1 MPHYF
6 DSYALEDFQD
16 KGIKAYIDDVEITSP
31 TTAPT
36 NSVVKMVAFNGG
48 EFYEVQLF
56 DPVEFMGLYFT
67 LSDGDTVATATM
79 SDWTGSLTYSG
90 DFVPFPAKKTVL
102 TITQASIDTWAMD
115 NMFMEVGGVPVVDG
129 QEINF
134 DEEMTLRVTG
144 NYELVYAKFL
154 DVVELFEYS
163 FVVDPS
169 GKFGTLT
176 LPDTVSFISSAMS
189 YEVEL
194 VAPVDVKGSN
204 TVYRIADAD
213 LETITHKRFS
223 VTTSG
228 GTGTIYDYG
237 QFILGFIKLPFE
249 IDPSLIVGRESVR
262 YGPLNIGVAGDVIGV
277 DRLVVPLGSV
287 SVPALEMNSLDYQS
301 TLCKLHLPYANPVSI
316 DIQYVIGET
325 ITIELSISLYD
336 GEAQYTLKSSKFD
349 EVFNTVT
356 CNLDIAIP
364 FANVIGGIPNKNRPS
379 NVSVGVDNGIRTA
392 FIEVER
398 KPREMPDG
406 FFTAAVNVEGALTG
420 KTGYFEVSHCEL
432 NVLATQ
438 EEKERILSALRD
450 GVILK

>member
-16 KGIKAYIDDVEITSP
+16 KGIKLYIDDVEIASP

-36 NSVVKMVAFNGG
+36 NSVVKLKTFNGG

-56 DPVEFMGLYFT
+56 DPIEFMGLYFT
-67 LSDGDTVATATM
+67 LSEGDTVATATM
-79 SDWTGSLTYSG
+79 PDWTGSLTYSG

-102 TITQASIDTWAMD
+102 TITQASIDAWAID
-115 NMFMEVGGVPVVDG
+115 NMFMEVGGVPVVAD

-134 DEEMTLRVTG
+134 DQEMTLRVTG
-144 NYELVYAKFL
+144 NYVLVYAKFL

-176 LPDTVSFISSAMS
+176 LPDTVSFISSAMV
-189 YEVEL
+189 YETEL

-204 TVYRIADAD
+204 SVYRIADAD
-213 LETITHKRFS
+213 LETFTHSRFQQ
-223 VTTSG
+223 VTLMG
-228 GTGTIYDYG
+228 DLLDYG

-249 IDPSLIVGRESVR
+249 IDPALIVGREQVR
-262 YGPLNIGVAGDVIGV
+262 LGPVNTGVAGDVISK

-287 SVPALEMNSLDYQS
+287 TVSAENMNSLDYQS
-301 TLCKLHLPYANPVSI
+301 TLCKLHLPYANPVPI

-325 ITIELSISLYD
+325 ITIELSINLYD
-336 GEAQYTLKSSKFD
+336 GEAQYTLKSTKFD
-349 EVFNTVT
+349 DVFDTVT
-356 CNLDIAIP
+356 CDLDIAIP
-364 FANVIGGIPNKNRPS
+364 FANVVGGIPNKNNPN

-406 FFTAAVNVEGALTG
+406 FFTAAVNVEGVLAG
-420 KTGYFEVSHCEL
+420 KVGYFEVSHCEL

-438 EEKERILSALRD
+438 EEKERILSALRE

>member
-6 DSYALEDFQD
+6 DQYALDDFQAD
-16 KGIKAYIDDVEITSP
+16 GIKVYIDDVEITTP
-31 TTAPT
+31 TEAPT
-36 NSVVKMVAFNGG
+36 GSVVKLKAFNGG
-48 EFYEVQLF
+48 EFYSVSIF
-56 DPVEFMGLYFT
+56 DPIDFMDVQFT
-67 LSDGDTVATATM
+67 LSAGDTEATM
-79 SDWTGSLTYSG
+79 TMPDWSGSLTYSG
-90 DFVPFPAKKTVL
+90 NFVPFPSKKTVL
-102 TITQASIDTWAMD
+102 TISQESIDAWAID
-115 NMFMEVGGVPVVDG
+115 NMFMEVNGVPVVAN
-129 QEINF
+129 QEVNF
-134 DEEMTLRVTG
+134 GEEMILRVTG

-154 DVVELFEYS
+154 DPVELFEYS

-176 LPDTVSFISSAMS
+176 LPDTVSFVSSDMS
-189 YEVEL
+189 YDVEL

-213 LETITHKRFS
+213 LEAITHSRFQQI
-223 VTTSG
+223 TPG
-228 GTGTIYDYG
+228 ANPAILDYG

-249 IDPSLIVGRESVR
+249 VDPSLIVGRESVKL
-262 YGPLNIGVAGDVIGV
+262 GPLSTGVAGDVIGV

-287 SVPALEMNSLDYQS
+287 TVPAENMNSLDYQS
-301 TLCKLHLPYANPVSI
+301 TLCKLHLPYATPVSV

-325 ITIELSISLYD
+325 ITIDLSINLYD
-336 GEAQYTLKSSKFD
+336 GEAQYTLRSTKFD
-349 EVFNTVT
+349 DVFDTVT

-364 FANVIGGIPNKNRPS
+364 FANVVGGIPNKNNPS

-398 KPREMPDG
+398 KPREMPNG
-406 FFTAAVNVEGALTG
+406 FFTAAVNVEGVLSG

-438 EEKERILSALRD
+438 EEKERILSALRE
-450 GVILK
+450 GVIIK

>member
-6 DSYALEDFQD
+6 DSYALEDFQA

-36 NSVVKMVAFNGG
+36 NSVVKMQTFNGG
-48 EFYEVQLF
+48 VFYEVQLYDYVDF
-56 DPVEFMGLYFT
+56 IGLYFT

-79 SDWTGSLTYSG
+79 PDWTGSLTYSG

-102 TITQASIDTWAMD
+102 TISQASIDAWAID

-129 QEINF
+129 QEINY
-134 DEEMTLRVTG
+134 DQEMTLRVTG
-144 NYELVYAKFL
+144 NYELVFAKFV
-154 DVVELFEYS
+154 DPVELLEHQ

-176 LPDTVSFISSAMS
+176 LPDTVSFISSDMT
-189 YEVEL
+189 YDIVL

-204 TVYRIADAD
+204 MVYRIADAD
-213 LETITHKRFS
+213 LETITHSRFQAITAQS
-223 VTTSG
+223 AALL
-228 GTGTIYDYG
+228 DYG

-249 IDPSLIVGRESVR
+249 IDPSLIVGSEQVKLGLVST
-262 YGPLNIGVAGDVIGV
+262 GVSGDVISK

-287 SVPALEMNSLDYQS
+287 TVPAENMNSLDYQS
-301 TLCKLHLPYANPVSI
+301 TLCKLHLPYANPVPV

-325 ITIELSISLYD
+325 ITIELSINLYD
-336 GEAQYTLKSSKFD
+336 GEAQYTLKSTKFD
-349 EVFNTVT
+349 DVFDTVT

-364 FANVIGGIPNKNRPS
+364 FANVVGGIPNKNNPS

-438 EEKERILSALRD
+438 EEKERILSALRE